1 MILSNFEKKLEALG
15 DPLAEI
21 SWLDSVEFEFL
32 FDKELYDRRVIE
44 VSLDEDPCSYL
55 DKYLAWEFYD
65 TKSMSK
71 EPRDLRAVNYLK
83 VKTRMIVD
91 CHYLNGRGL
100 SASDFTSSSAKS
112 GVCVFFQAML
122 NRDISDRFF
131 EFIQMFM
138 DDLYQV
144 DEFWI
149 PMSEGRS
156 RFHSDFTETENKVV
170 EFFCL
175 FNISD
180 DSAITNIDEVVA
192 KQISDTLF
200 YRKMISKLQP

>member
-1 MILSNFEKKLEALG
+1 MILTNFEKKLEALS

-32 FDKELYDRRVIE
+32 FEKELYVRRVTE

-71 EPRDLRAVNYLK
+71 DARDLRAVNYLK
-83 VKTRMIVD
+83 AKTRMIVD
-91 CHYLNGRGL
+91 CHYLSGRGL

-112 GVCVFFQAML
+112 GICVFFQAML
-122 NRDISDRFF
+122 NRDISDRCF
-131 EFIQMFM
+131 EFIQRFM

-144 DEFWI
+144 DEYWI
-149 PMSEGRS
+149 PMSERRS
-156 RFHSDFTETENKVV
+156 RFYSDFTETENKIV
-170 EFFCL
+170 EFLCL
-175 FNISD
+175 FSISE
-180 DSAITNIDEVVA
+180 DSAISNIDEVVA
-192 KQISDTLF
+192 RKISDTLF
-200 YRKMISKLQP
+200 YRKMTSKLQP